1 MTLHL
6 SPEMDCD
13 GMPVGENVL
22 ESVIVIYLLR
32 DTKEIVTIQ
41 IMALM
46 AILLLIYYRKITV
59 DSK

>member
-1 MTLHL
+1 MTLYP
-6 SPEMDCD
+6 SPTMDCD
-13 GMPVGENVL
+13 RMPVGENVL
-22 ESVIVIYLLR
+22 EGVILIYLLR
-32 DTKEIVTIQ
+32 DTKEIVTIK